1 MNSLAWASALLILGV
16 FFLLL
21 FRPQIASFLSRA
33 TELKGPKFGI
43 RAGEAQ
49 DQVTRLA
56 EPSAAE
62 DLMRAFDSVA
72 LRAREDRI
80 RDELRKRGLT
90 EDPKLVSVLVR
101 HLAAFQMAYSF
112 QRIDRVIFGSQ
123 LEILLHLNS
132 LSAPVPRDAVRG
144 FYDAAAASAPDF
156 FKPYPFDAYLKF
168 LSSHGLIA
176 DADGQLTITAEG
188 REFLVFLAQTG
199 ATARR
204 LF

>member
-1 MNSLAWASALLILGV
+1 MKELAWPGAFLILGV
-16 FFLLL
+16 LFLFL
-21 FRPQIASFLSRA
+21 FRRQIASFLSRA
-33 TELKGPKFGI
+33 TKLKGPKFEI

-72 LRAREDRI
+72 LRGREDRI
-80 RDELRKRGLT
+80 RHDLRARGLT
-90 EDPKLVSVLVR
+90 EGPDVINVLVR
-101 HLAAFQMAYSF
+101 HLAAVQMANNY

-132 LSAPVPRDAVRG
+132 QSAPVPRDTVRG
-144 FYDAAAASAPDF
+144 LYDAAAASAPDF
-156 FKPYPFDAYLKF
+156 FKSYSFDPYLKF
-168 LSSHGLIA
+168 LSSNGLIA
-176 DADGQLTITAEG
+176 DADGHLAITAEG
-188 REFLVFLAQTG
+188 RDFLVFLAQTG

-204 LF
+204 LL